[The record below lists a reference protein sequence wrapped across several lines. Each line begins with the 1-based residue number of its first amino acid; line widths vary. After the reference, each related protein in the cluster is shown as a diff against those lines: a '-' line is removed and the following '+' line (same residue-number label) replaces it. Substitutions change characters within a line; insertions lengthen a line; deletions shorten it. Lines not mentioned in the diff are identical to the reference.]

1 MDAYYFRADLG
12 TGDVKGVNDMGY
24 TSNTNE
30 GGSPRLHQL
39 LNHCV
44 VDSHF
49 CERVLKQPAK
59 VVAHADYADLPA
71 DERAAILDAHAN
83 SLKGLVAH
91 LVQRGILPP
100 P

>member
-1 MDAYYFRADLG
+1 MDAQYFGADLG
-12 TGDVKGVNDMGY
+12 TGEIKGVIDMAHAG
-24 TSNTNE
+24 NTNE

-44 VDSHF
+44 VDSRF

-59 VVAHADYADLPA
+59 VLAQPDYADLPA
-71 DERAAILDAHAN
+71 DERAAILDAQAT